1 MSFNVNESYLN
12 FPPFQE
18 AMGNFQVG
26 KWEEGFAKLAE
37 VEHTF
42 PTEPE
47 IRALRQEMEVR
58 SRINAYEDEESK
70 HNKRQQLTKTI
81 LRVLAIFVIAIVG
94 FLAIKTYSGWI
105 QEQATKTQS
114 DITKN
119 WLQLQL
125 AAEFK
130 NANQLIIAGKSDEA
144 LSAFENIRAK
154 NPEFPG
160 LSDAIAQAQALKD
173 IEVEYTQAMN
183 LLELGDS
190 AQALSVLQAISEK
203 MPNYR
208 DVSLQIKSLQTQTEM
223 ASVLQQADQ
232 AFSNGMY
239 EEAVSSYESLRLMN
253 PSFETSRVEENLFQS
268 YVKAAQAL
276 LAEPVP
282 SLAVLKKIDDY
293 FSKALALRPLDREA
307 LAARTQVRSAIE
319 ESMIGD
325 YISQAQSALANAP
338 DSMEAQQL
346 AEQYLGMA
354 LAVKPDDPNVLV
366 QFQLARSY
374 IQAINDFSSSKWDSV
389 IEQLEFVMEHQASY
403 ANGTALQTLYDAYI
417 ARGTDYIAAGEYTM
431 ALDDFQRAAVLA
443 QQLPDSDQLAFE
455 AQTMIAEAQGLLN
468 HFQEAVL
475 IYQDAIN
482 STGLRERITALNNSL
497 TDTLSS
503 AEYSTNV
510 GDYTSAFYAYRNLI
524 RNRVKAYNQDTVV
537 TIKSGDYLS
546 MLARRY
552 NTTVAAILSANEMNN
567 QPRLTPD
574 TQLVIPILPK

>member
-253 PSFETSRVEENLFQS
+253 PSFETSHVEENLFQS